1 MSSVRILCFNIH
13 GGRSMDGQRDLARIH
28 ALLDEHK
35 IDIAVFQEMETR
47 AHRGGKLTDI
57 QLLAGQDRPHYLP
70 GPNMVHGD
78 GWYGNLLIS
87 RYPILRSLNHNLETV
102 RYLEPRS
109 AVDALVETPLGKIR
123 IIGTHLS
130 LSPFERLS
138 EGRTLVRL
146 MDAVEEKEKNPV
158 ILMGDMNEWRS
169 NSKLFEHLNQI
180 LTPVPCRATFPSFR
194 PVFKLDRVWHDDQLN
209 VKTDVLAGRKIKIL
223 SDHLP
228 VLIELSAKA

>member
-1 MSSVRILCFNIH
+1 MTRLRILCFNIH
-13 GGRSMDGQRDLARIH
+13 GGRSMDGQRDLGRIH
-28 ALLDEHK
+28 ALLEDQD

-47 AHRGGKLTDI
+47 EHRGGKHTDI
-57 QLLAGQDRPHYLP
+57 QLLAGKDRPYYLP
-70 GPNMVHGD
+70 GPNIIHGE

-87 RYPILRSLNHNLETV
+87 RYPILRGLSHNLETV
-102 RYLEPRS
+102 GYLEPRS
-109 AVDALVETPLGKIR
+109 AVDALIETNLGKIR

-158 ILMGDMNEWRS
+158 ILMGDMNEWRPR
-169 NSKLFEHLNQI
+169 SKLFQHLNEI
-180 LTPVPCRATFPSFR
+180 MTPVPCRATFPSFR
-194 PVFKLDRVWHDDQLN
+194 PVFKLDRVWHDNQMN
-209 VKTDVLAGRKIKIL
+209 IKTEVLAARDIRPL

-228 VLIELSAKA
+228 VLIELSPKN

>member
-1 MSSVRILCFNIH
+1 MSAVRILCFNIH
-13 GGRSMDGQRDLARIH
+13 GGRSMDGQRDLGRIH
-28 ALLDEHK
+28 ALLEDQD

-47 AHRGGKLTDI
+47 QNRGGKTSDI
-57 QLLAGQDRPHYLP
+57 QLLSGKDRPHFLA

-87 RYPILRSLNHNLETV
+87 RYPILRGLAHNLETV
-102 RYLEPRS
+102 SYLEPRS
-109 AVDALVETPLGKIR
+109 AVDALVDAPLGRIR

-146 MDAVEEKEKNPV
+146 MNAVEEKEKNPV
-158 ILMGDMNEWRS
+158 LLMGDMNEWRPR
-169 NSKLFEHLNQI
+169 SKLFQHLNEI
-180 LTPVPCRATFPSFR
+180 LTPAPSRATFPSFR
-194 PVFKLDRVWHDDQLN
+194 PVFKLDRVWHDGQLT
-209 VKTDVLAGRKIKIL
+209 VKTEVLNAQTIRPL

-228 VLIELSAKA
+228 VLVELTRKD